1 MLLKSHPR
9 ASAIDPS
16 HQSELSRFR
25 PSLNIINFD
34 QTYMSRF
41 RLLTLLSTLL
51 AFATIGLPARADRSP
66 TPNHRPANGQLQVPA
81 GGVLNLVKELNLSRD
96 QIQRLQ
102 QLRKN
107 AQGQNKERRQ
117 ALQAAKQELNQLIQG
132 TGNSDQIRQKRQ
144 QVQSLQREIADTNFE
159 NTLAIREI
167 LTPEQRIKLQQIVEQ
182 RRQNRLNSQ

>member
-1 MLLKSHPR
+1 
-9 ASAIDPS
+9 
-16 HQSELSRFR
+16 
-25 PSLNIINFD
+25 
-34 QTYMSRF
+34 MSRF

-51 AFATIGLPARADRSP
+51 AFATLGSPVRAERALAQTS
-66 TPNHRPANGQLQVPA
+66 NRPATGQLQVPA

-117 ALQAAKQELNQLIQG
+117 ALQIARQELAQLIQG
-132 TGNSDQIRQKRQ
+132 NGSSAQIRQKRQ

-167 LTPEQRIKLQQIVEQ
+167 LTPEQRVKLQQVLEQ
-182 RRQNRLNSQ
+182 RRQNRLNSK

>member
-1 MLLKSHPR
+1 
-9 ASAIDPS
+9 
-16 HQSELSRFR
+16 
-25 PSLNIINFD
+25 
-34 QTYMSRF
+34 MSRF
-41 RLLTLLSTLL
+41 RLALLSILL
-51 AFATIGLPARADRSP
+51 ASATLSLPVRAQQSLAQ
-66 TPNHRPANGQLQVPA
+66 TNNRPAAGQVQQVPA

-107 AQGQNKERRQ
+107 TQGQNKQRRQ
-117 ALQAAKQELNQLIQG
+117 ALQAFRQELAQLIQG
-132 TGNSDQIRQKRQ
+132 NGSSDQIRQKRQ

-167 LTPEQRIKLQQIVEQ
+167 LTPEQRVKLQQIVEQ